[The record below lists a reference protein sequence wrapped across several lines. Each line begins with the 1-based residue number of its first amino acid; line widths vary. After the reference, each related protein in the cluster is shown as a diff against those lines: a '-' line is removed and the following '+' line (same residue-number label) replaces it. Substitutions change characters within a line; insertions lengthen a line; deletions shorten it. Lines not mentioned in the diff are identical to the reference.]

1 MSDTAVITQEQLR
14 QFFERA
20 NQAEQLANA
29 LSQQI
34 ETIKASAGINDDKLN
49 LFCENAF
56 WWMIQWTYKYYYYK

>member
-34 ETIKASAGINDDKLN
+34 ETIKASAGINDDTLN

-56 WWMIQWTYKYYYYK
+56 